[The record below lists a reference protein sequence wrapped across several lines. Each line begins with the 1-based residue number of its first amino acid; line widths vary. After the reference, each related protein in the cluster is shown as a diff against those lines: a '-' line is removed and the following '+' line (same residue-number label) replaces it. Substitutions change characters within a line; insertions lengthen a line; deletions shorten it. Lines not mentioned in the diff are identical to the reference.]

1 MKLSTTSKCQ
11 LHFFPKKKK
20 KKKKMK
26 KKKKN
31 ITIVLSSD
39 KSITII
45 LDFKHL
51 SIEKLQKTNR
61 KITKCISSL
70 RS

>member
-11 LHFFPKKKK
+11 LHFSPKKK

>member
-1 MKLSTTSKCQ
+1 
-11 LHFFPKKKK
+11 
-20 KKKKMK
+20 MK

>member
-11 LHFFPKKKK
+11 LHFFPKKK

>member
-11 LHFFPKKKK
+11 LHFSPKKKK